1 MSKNGLTDK
10 QKRFLDEYLIDLNA
24 TQAAIRAGYSED
36 EFFCKKEGRG
46 YYVYF
51 LIDSRNGQIF
61 YVGKGKGKRVKQHT
75 REAKSNNVVNAI
87 KVERIREIW
96 RSGAMVQ
103 EVIFKDR
110 LNEDEA
116 FDLERL
122 LIDKYC
128 RLGLSNIVLGVI
140 TANQK
145 VRSMA
150 QENLRRMVPREK
162 FIENL
167 NKDPEKLE
175 RMKRALNVN
184 DAGDVWD
191 FFKKAFSKIVELSDE

>member
-10 QKRFLDEYLIDLNA
+10 QKRFVDEYLIDLNA
-24 TQAAIRAGYSED
+24 TQAAIRSGYSED

-96 RSGAMVQ
+96 QSGA
-103 EVIFKDR
+103 R
-110 LNEDEA
+110 
-116 FDLERL
+116 
-122 LIDKYC
+122 
-128 RLGLSNIVLGVI
+128 
-140 TANQK
+140 
-145 VRSMA
+145 
-150 QENLRRMVPREK
+150 
-162 FIENL
+162 
-167 NKDPEKLE
+167 KLFW
-175 RMKRALNVN
+175 RAH
-184 DAGDVWD
+184 
-191 FFKKAFSKIVELSDE
+191 EQ